1 MAAAGD
7 PRGGETPTRP
17 FMRRPE
23 DVFPHAWGFE
33 EKYKQY
39 LCRLFSG
46 ILWGAQRA
54 GGRVLTHY
62 VSIIM
67 SNEKG
72 VKLCEKNY

>member
-17 FMRRPE
+17 FMHRPE
-23 DVFPHAWGFE
+23 DVFPYAWGFE

-39 LCRLFSG
+39 LCRLFTG

-54 GGRVLTHY
+54 GGRVLTRY
-62 VSIIM
+62 VSKKQLYERSKTM
-67 SNEKG
+67 
-72 VKLCEKNY
+72 